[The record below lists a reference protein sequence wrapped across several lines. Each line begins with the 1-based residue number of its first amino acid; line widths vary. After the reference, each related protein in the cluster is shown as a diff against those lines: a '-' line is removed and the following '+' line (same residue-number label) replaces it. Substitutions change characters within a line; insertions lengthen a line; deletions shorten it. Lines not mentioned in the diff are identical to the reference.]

1 MTSER
6 HFFSNKDE
14 AERFRAQVAQ
24 SEKDKNLNVEVDAQ
38 KKKVADLEGRLNN
51 IKTLSEGLSDEI
63 VSGFE
68 KGIDTLTRQI
78 SVEKNILK
86 NLELRQKIALIREGG
101 SLSDQQKRE
110 LASILNE
117 PNVGDWLQI
126 DVRKDLVRLVER
138 GVAPKIEAPIGYSE
152 SAMVDAGK
160 SLEGRSKDDKTL
172 FELYREMASTKSQI
186 DKGKIQVEIDNLT
199 AKIKSRYPDFDTSLQ
214 AVESRHGRVD
224 QVISPVKPPEVE
236 NNNEDGLAKDEDA
249 DSAVNPEPNP
259 QENLNTEKSKEK
271 RGQLAK
277 QAIDFKDRYDAL
289 IKQGGSISPQLEQLS
304 SEIDQMVELNKD
316 VKELAEFTTFLS
328 ELKTK
333 LKKKIEEEANK
344 TQAKVDV
351 GEDTDTP
358 KTDKTDEAGD
368 ATKTDKVELK
378 KEVIDNILN
387 RIDAIGNETKA
398 LIDKQKSVPTLND
411 GDRKRLKELIYN
423 LVSSNNSVEELTKQS
438 SAEQTKDLNDKI
450 QATGAL
456 FENFGI
462 EWQSVVDK
470 WAEVSMDKKEVVPK
484 RWSFK
489 KLFGGIRRMFT
500 AVNDAA
506 SGHIEDT
513 ETTEAK
519 QQEEITLEKNIYTS
533 LDQIREQLR
542 QRVDQREA
550 LSPVEKQKFE
560 NLLKKV
566 LADEKEFI
574 SKGVSS
580 KKIDKVAAEI
590 EKVSKEAGF
599 NSKNLREDFN
609 TDRKISQLM
618 DWLTVNLKF
627 TNQDEKIYIPVD
639 IEEEDLDED
648 EESADDTD
656 GDASVAATES
666 LPLDTKLVPEASKE
680 EDFNFN
686 DFTV

>member
-63 VSGFE
+63 VAGFE

-172 FELYREMASTKSQI
+172 
-186 DKGKIQVEIDNLT
+186 
-199 AKIKSRYPDFDTSLQ
+199 
-214 AVESRHGRVD
+214 
-224 QVISPVKPPEVE
+224 
-236 NNNEDGLAKDEDA
+236 
-249 DSAVNPEPNP
+249 
-259 QENLNTEKSKEK
+259 
-271 RGQLAK
+271 LAK
-277 QAIDFKDRYDAL
+277 QAIGFKDRYDAL
-289 IKQGGSISPQLEQLS
+289 LKQGGLLSPQLEQLS
-304 SEIDQMVELNKD
+304 SEIDQMVESNKD
-316 VKELAEFTTFLS
+316 VTELAEFATFLS

-344 TQAKVDV
+344 TKAKVDV
-351 GEDTDTP
+351 GEDADTP

-368 ATKTDKVELK
+368 EIKTDKVELK

-387 RIDAIGNETKA
+387 RVDSIGNETKA
-398 LIDKQKSVPTLND
+398 LIDKQKSVQNLND

-470 WAEVSMDKKEVVPK
+470 WAEVSMDKKEVAPK

-550 LSPVEKQKFE
+550 LLPVEKQKFE

-648 EESADDTD
+648 EESVDDTD
-656 GDASVAATES
+656 NDASAAVAES
-666 LPLDTKLVPEASKE
+666 LPLDTKSVPEAGKE